1 MEDMILAYPALAAMT
16 LVASFLA
23 VAARIE
29 RLKEARLAA
38 ARSLPGRHP
47 AARPVL
53 FLVARSGR

>member
-1 MEDMILAYPALAAMT
+1 MEDMILAYPPLAAPT
-16 LVASFLA
+16 LVATLLA

-29 RLKEARLAA
+29 RLREARFAA
-38 ARSLPGRHP
+38 ASHP